1 MVPSAVINE
10 AIVFLTALA
19 MGDLIRR
26 TPREKQPENYRYFT
40 VLSNLFCALTALI
53 LLIFELFGA
62 MPAWAVTLKYMGTVA
77 VTVTLLTVF
86 LYLLPVSRSL
96 EGLLARWPETTMHL
110 ITPALAIL
118 SFLCFEKKGLS
129 AWVIPLGLVF
139 VLLYG
144 WLYLDRVVV
153 AKAWPDI
160 YGFNRNG
167 RWPVMF
173 AVMLTGTFLICL
185 GIRALQNM

>member
-10 AIVFLTALA
+10 DIVFLTALA
-19 MGDLIRR
+19 MYALIRR
-26 TPREKQPENYRYFT
+26 TPQGKMPENFRFFT
-40 VLSNLFCALTALI
+40 VLSNLFCALSALI
-53 LLIFELFGA
+53 LLIHELFGA

-77 VTVTLLTVF
+77 VAVTLLTVF
-86 LYLLPVSRSL
+86 LYLLPATRSL
-96 EGLLARWPETTMHL
+96 KGLLNTWPEAIMHL
-110 ITPALAIL
+110 FTPTLAIL
-118 SFLCFEKKGLS
+118 SFLCFEKKEPS
-129 AWVIPLGLVF
+129 AWIIPLGLVF

-167 RWPVMF
+167 KWKLSISLMALGTV
-173 AVMLTGTFLICL
+173 AVAVLLW
-185 GIRALQNM
+185 AL

>member
-19 MGDLIRR
+19 MGALVRR
-26 TPREKQPENYRYFT
+26 TPKEKLPGSFRYFT

-53 LLIFELFGA
+53 LLVCELFGA
-62 MPAWAVTLKYMGTVA
+62 MPAWTVALKYMGTVA
-77 VTVTLLTVF
+77 VAVTLLTVF
-86 LYLLPVSRSL
+86 LYLLPVTRSL
-96 EGLLARWPETTMHL
+96 EGLLSTPSETIMHL
-110 ITPALAIL
+110 VTPAFAIL

-144 WLYLDRVVV
+144 WLYLDRVVM
-153 AKAWPDI
+153 ARAWPDF
-160 YGFNRNG
+160 YGFNKG
-167 RWPVMF
+167 GKWKLSFSLMALGTAIV
-173 AVMLTGTFLICL
+173 AVLLW
-185 GIRALQNM
+185 AL